1 MDLKRYHKVQ
11 ELILDMEKFRGEYEN
26 SYVFEIL
33 EAKIEDVEFEEEE
46 ADTERAAE
54 NAALLDAAAD
64 LTDEIVDMIEEGISM
79 EFPRDAFEKAVD
91 RKLEEAIENLR
102 RVR

>member
-79 EFPRDAFEKAVD
+79 EFPKDAFAKAVD

-102 RVR
+102 LVR

>member
-11 ELILDMEKFRGEYEN
+11 QLILDMEKFRGEYEN

-33 EAKIEDVEFEEEE
+33 EAKIEDIEFEEEE
-46 ADTERAAE
+46 ADTPRAAE

-64 LTDEIVDMIEEGISM
+64 LTDEIVDMIGEGISP
-79 EFPRDAFEKAVD
+79 ELPRAEFEKAVD
-91 RKLEEAIENLR
+91 HKLEEALTLLR
-102 RVR
+102 QVR